1 MATATILGAAPTL
14 NSVAG
19 VPPVLA
25 GVPPVLAGVPP
36 VLAGALTDT
45 STAESRLR
53 KRSTQIKY
61 LHSMTKYTLHV
72 WPNGTING
80 LQNTSNSTT
89 RKYGEC
95 QL

>member
-14 NSVAG
+14 NSV
-19 VPPVLA
+19 A